1 MISIEKQFQIFIL
14 ANIILRKANM
24 HNCDIEQNM
33 KGKQRNFI
41 GFENYTQCNYSE
53 LSIKRTG
60 CNKRTG
66 GKILSKQLS
75 EQDVISEQGGGNS
88 LKQLSKQDVLSKQK
102 QGKQHQ
108 NLSSK

>member
-1 MISIEKQFQIFIL
+1 MVSNKEYNLKTLLDQEEIDRLDYNKRMKLAQVKISLNAKFKDTTEVKY
-14 ANIILRKANM
+14 K
-24 HNCDIEQNM
+24 
-33 KGKQRNFI
+33 
-41 GFENYTQCNYSE
+41 YSE

-102 QGKQHQ
+102 QEKQHQ